1 MPVTHD
7 KYDIPIGANIE
18 EYSINYIFH
27 LYNDLIDENYV
38 QNKMIIQEIPDW
50 CIEWDG
56 TLKNAI
62 FLNGLSFSYHGTDV
76 VIIAT
81 KTVYVSGIYD
91 IDLFVKNSRMVKST
105 NLFTSLEQIATRK
118 TTWEL
123 IFALNSDYLLIKKI
137 YISNDYL
144 LVIRIDNPVMSNDT
158 NTYVSFLPY
167 SNEGTYNKSYNG
179 EDINVPVY
187 LAVDFVRHDNSYRV
201 DFDFEYNYYNNK
213 LLLVNVYAFTVRYGI
228 RGKISN
234 LIAVF
239 NGLKTSMNKIYYV
252 NDTPY
257 LGLGSINAD
266 SLGGGYFETFLLKVD
281 DTNIQYYEDLGS
293 ASFISDILNSTQ
305 VESNNGF
312 DNGLLV
318 GMMLSNSGII

>member
-1 MPVTHD
+1 MSVTLY

-18 EYSINYIFH
+18 EYSVNYIFH
-27 LYNDLIDENYV
+27 LYNNLIDENYV
-38 QNKMIIQEIPDW
+38 QNKMIIQQIPDW
-50 CIEWDG
+50 CTEWDG
-56 TLKNAI
+56 TIKNDI
-62 FLNGLSFSYHGTDV
+62 LLNGLSFSYHGTDI
-76 VIIAT
+76 VITAT
-81 KTVYVSGIYD
+81 KTTNNFYD
-91 IDLFVKNSRMVKST
+91 INLYAKNSRKVRST
-105 NLFTSLEQIATRK
+105 NLFTSLGKIATKK

-123 IFALNSDYLLIKKI
+123 VVALNSDYLLIKKL
-137 YISNDYL
+137 YASNDYL

-167 SNEGTYNKSYNG
+167 LNEGTYNKSYNG

-187 LAVDFVRHDNSYRV
+187 LAVDFVIHDNLYR
-201 DFDFEYNYYNNK
+201 FNSSFIYNYYNNK
-213 LLLVNVYAFTVRYGI
+213 LLLVNVYAFTERYGI

-234 LIAVF
+234 LITAF
-239 NGLKTSMNKIYYV
+239 NGLSTAMNKIYYV

-257 LGLGSINAD
+257 LGLGSINVD
-266 SLGGGYFETFLLKVD
+266 NLKGGYFKTFLLKVD

-293 ASFISDILNSTQ
+293 ASFIPDILNSTQ